1 VRGIGKDDIG
11 EYSLQGYVKPSGL
24 AHFEMQYEKSKN
36 TIKTFEGQL
45 NGHEITGTWILA
57 GTEKNKQP
65 FKMAR
70 ANKTWKG
77 TYKYDF

>member
-36 TIKTFEGQL
+36 TIKTFEG
-45 NGHEITGTWILA
+45 
-57 GTEKNKQP
+57 
-65 FKMAR
+65 
-70 ANKTWKG
+70 
-77 TYKYDF
+77 